1 MIPNVV
7 YAIAT
12 ALHENFHEA
21 KIYFNPIR
29 QVGANSFLLTL
40 LNYSIEGEQGEI
52 LKHHFDW
59 DIGYVP
65 KIVQTPPTGEYG
77 SSDDRMIA
85 GAEVIQELSEILNT
99 LNVKGFYNIITKE
112 DDYIEN
118 IATFDRSITVVE
130 DIYHYFFSMEFR
142 AKKVEKDELL
152 RTWNIIIQY
161 LKEINL

>member
-40 LNYSIEGEQGEI
+40 LNYSIDGEQGEI
-52 LKHHFDW
+52 IKHHFDW

-65 KIVQTPPTGEYG
+65 KIVQTAPNGEYT
-77 SSDDRMIA
+77 SPDDRMIY
-85 GAEVIQELSEILNT
+85 GAKVIQELTYVLNP
-99 LNVKGFYNIITKE
+99 LNVKGFYNINTKE
-112 DDYIEN
+112 DEYIEQVS
-118 IATFDRSITVVE
+118 TFDRSITVVE
-130 DIYHYFFSMEFR
+130 DIYHYLFSVEFR
-142 AKKVEKDELL
+142 TKRVEKDDVLEK
-152 RTWNIIIQY
+152 WNIIIKY
-161 LKEINL
+161 LKEINV

>member
-7 YAIAT
+7 LAIAT

-29 QVGANSFLLTL
+29 QVGANSFLLSL
-40 LNYSIEGEQGEI
+40 LNYRMDGEQNDTVR
-52 LKHHFDW
+52 HHFEW

-65 KIVQTPPTGEYG
+65 KIVQTPPTGEY
-77 SSDDRMIA
+77 SSPDDRMIA
-85 GAEVIQELSEILNT
+85 GAEVIQELFYILNT

-142 AKKVEKDELL
+142 TKRVEKDEILK
-152 RTWNIIIQY
+152 TWNIIIQY